1 MYDPADR
8 VPYASIGREVIEC
21 DAHKKHAYEMAQK
34 SMVLLK
40 NNKNI
45 LPLNASKIK
54 RIALIGPNMDMAA
67 RCWLT
72 ILVRRAKSLPRIRV
86 CRNALVTVFR
96 SIR

>member
-1 MYDPADR
+1 MSLWLACSKSSLSWVCTTPADR

-54 RIALIGPNMDMAA
+54 RIALIGPNMDNGSTLL
-67 RCWLT
+67 LT
-72 ILVRRAKSLPRIRV
+72 IWYA
-86 CRNALVTVFR
+86 
-96 SIR
+96 